1 MRWEFSEVWLLL
13 QESNL
18 QKYILKDKLYGK
30 MELTIQFDGGWGN
43 IALIYILYKH

>member
-1 MRWEFSEVWLLL
+1 MGIQWGLTIITGIKFTKIYFER
-13 QESNL
+13 Q
-18 QKYILKDKLYGK
+18 IIGK